1 MMTECGVCGKHI
13 VIPYPEFYVYKRE
26 GTYFCSLDC
35 MVVFK
40 TQLTRQRCGFKT
52 ERTDKEM
59 KQHKLTQE
67 QKKQAVQIAIQGG
80 DPLEYLKKSG
90 AKNPSAAWWYI
101 RKTLS
106 EADPEKYRE
115 LTVALATLKPEK
127 EIEWQHDDQQFVA
140 KVVKKE
146 ETAGGLEVTIEKTDK
161 LPPEAQNMPAQRK
174 VVHHKEPITPD
185 HPERATNMEN
195 LEVAKKAEREDIAG
209 AAMKATAAVQKL
221 CKAIN
226 SGKHLEYKVIG
237 IETKLGKF
245 QYDHA
250 SDQLRWMPRRT
261 TVVIMMPAAEWK
273 KLAEDLPKIMKKIG
287 AEDREDDED
296 GEE

>member
-1 MMTECGVCGKHI
+1 MMTECGVCGKRI

-40 TQLTRQRCGFKT
+40 TQLTRQRCGFQT
-52 ERTDKEM
+52 ERNDKEM
-59 KQHKLTQE
+59 KQHRLTYD
-67 QKKQAVQIAIQGG
+67 QKKKAIEIAIQGG
-80 DPLEYLKKSG
+80 DFLEYLKKCG

-101 RKTLS
+101 RETLAK
-106 EADPEKYRE
+106 ADPEKYRE
-115 LTVALATLKPEK
+115 LTGALATRKPEK
-127 EIEWQHDDQQFVA
+127 EIEWQHDDPQVVA

-146 ETAGGLEVTIEKTDK
+146 ETAGGLKVTIEKAEK
-161 LPPEAQNMPAQRK
+161 LPPEAQTEK
-174 VVHHKEPITPD
+174 KEPLAEAQTMTKEEHQD
-185 HPERATNMEN
+185 LNRTDALDATVYALLYGGEKLDRA
-195 LEVAKKAEREDIAG
+195 LKKD
-209 AAMKATAAVQKL
+209 
-221 CKAIN
+221 
-226 SGKHLEYKVIG
+226 LEYKVIG

-250 SDQLRWMPRRT
+250 SDQMRWMPRRT

-273 KLAEDLPKIMKKIG
+273 KLAEDLPKIMKTIG
-287 AEDREDDED
+287 AEEREDDED

>member
-1 MMTECGVCGKHI
+1 MMTECGVCGKRI

-26 GTYFCSLDC
+26 GVHFCSLDC
-35 MVVFK
+35 MVVYK

-101 RKTLS
+101 RKTLA
-106 EADPEKYRE
+106 EADPVTYSK
-115 LTVALATLKPEK
+115 LIDALVAHKPENEVEK
-127 EIEWQHDDQQFVA
+127 GPEPRKAIV
-140 KVVKKE
+140 
-146 ETAGGLEVTIEKTDK
+146 ETTRQ
-161 LPPEAQNMPAQRK
+161 LPPEARTINEENAA
-174 VVHHKEPITPD
+174 EAA
-185 HPERATNMEN
+185 ERAAEATLTAVCHIDDKTMNRV
-195 LEVAKKAEREDIAG
+195 LGKK
-209 AAMKATAAVQKL
+209 
-221 CKAIN
+221 
-226 SGKHLEYKVIG
+226 LEYKVIG
-237 IETKLGKF
+237 IETKQGKF

-250 SDQLRWMPRRT
+250 SDQMRWMPAGT
-261 TVVIMMPAAEWK
+261 TVVVMMQAEDWK
-273 KLAEDLPKIMKKIG
+273 KLAEDLPKIMKTIG
-287 AEDREDDED
+287 ADDVEDDED

>member
-1 MMTECGVCGKHI
+1 MMTECGVCGKRI

-26 GTYFCSLDC
+26 GVHFCSLDC

-40 TQLTRQRCGFKT
+40 TQLTRQRCGFKK

-101 RKTLS
+101 RKTLA

-115 LTVALATLKPEK
+115 LTGALATRKPEK
-127 EIEWQHDDQQFVA
+127 EIEWQYDNPQVVG

-146 ETAGGLEVTIEKTDK
+146 ETAGGLKVTIETADK
-161 LPPEAQNMPAQRK
+161 LPPEAQTEK
-174 VVHHKEPITPD
+174 KEPL
-185 HPERATNMEN
+185 A
-195 LEVAKKAEREDIAG
+195 EVQTMTKEEHQELHTGTTINVQEEVKKIIR
-209 AAMKATAAVQKL
+209 
-221 CKAIN
+221 AIN
-226 SGKHLEYKVIG
+226 GGKEPLEYKVIG

-250 SDQLRWMPRRT
+250 SDQLRWMPKNS
-261 TVVIMMPAAEWK
+261 TVVIMMQSADWK
-273 KLAEDLPKIMKKIG
+273 QLAEDLPKIMKTIG